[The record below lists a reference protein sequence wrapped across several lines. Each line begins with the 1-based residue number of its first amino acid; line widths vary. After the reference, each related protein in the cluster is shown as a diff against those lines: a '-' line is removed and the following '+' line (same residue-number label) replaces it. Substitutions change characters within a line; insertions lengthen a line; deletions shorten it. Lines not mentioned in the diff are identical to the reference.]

1 MASSTSIGAST
12 SADGIGSGGAT
23 SGSGAGA
30 TAAGSGAASS
40 GAAGVGFTGVGD
52 AGSTI
57 PPGVVP
63 PMDAT
68 GILQA
73 LATLIRQQPVGEM
86 RSTKALQSVVRK
98 LGRFDGR
105 EVSHYLREYRGELVL
120 AKISDTEAV
129 ANFELVVEPELRD
142 RVREIARRFIVVLGG
157 WELFER
163 AMKEEFLEEDTERI
177 TRRTFLDWVERRPG
191 LTMGLNELFRE
202 FDRRYGQLPFR
213 ERLTLETRRTELFL
227 RAADDMSADRLCF
240 MLADRAAEGGISSEW
255 ARVQEAVSILTRQ
268 RRAMGHY
275 AIHDVQ
281 QRYGVPHGA
290 QPLPVTTGHI
300 PQTYGFAP
308 VSVPFPVPAVPAV
321 PVQMPVAQMPPPMVL
336 PQVPAPVPMV
346 PPMGVPQA
354 PAGGPN
360 GNQVQQNAID
370 DLTRQLRDL
379 RVEMAGLRRGPAF
392 AADGRPRNFG
402 PRQCIWCDSPDHL
415 RAECGELAAAVR
427 EGIVHYRD
435 GRLHLTTSG
444 QPLATRFGRGGMRTL
459 IPAPVGGAAAAVAVG
474 DQHRIADVL
483 AGHLDYSGVACPVTH
498 EDAYRGRETP
508 RSMEEL
514 RRGAQAFRRTT
525 GWEDPVDLASVQA
538 YLNTGKHVHWAD
550 DAIVEEKRRRDATD
564 LDTGVPEGVAHRVLR
579 RRAGELESG
588 TPSTSR
594 APPPAPGPMEGV
606 QKSAEKPT
614 GRRATPQEK
623 GKSPAYKLKSDIE
636 SAIDIRSIFENQI
649 LNAKFE
655 FTLRDLLGIAKRELH
670 DLLIDVVKRKR
681 QAVSEDPTSQAIGT
695 ADEDFGLGEVFSS
708 EVADYESEFEHVALV
723 APSAADIDDLEEDE
737 MLNHT
742 PDSHFTESHWA
753 RATTQTKVKLEGLA
767 EPIMAL
773 VDHGS
778 EINIITREVWE
789 RGQWPIEKDHGWA
802 LRSANN
808 ERSQMYG
815 ACPNVRVKIG
825 DVEVDQHFFVHST
838 ASFPVI
844 LGQPYITAVR
854 METKVMNDGSHFARI
869 RSLDERGCG
878 SEGSADLIPSEH
890 LVEYEGS
897 LKVVQK
903 TGGLHSIQS
912 LCDGL
917 VSVFGDG
924 WSCFQS
930 LEKMCKAEKK
940 KVKTLTAE
948 LNASGVLEKGEQI
961 SGVFEEVVGEH
972 TVWDWFEE
980 VSEQLLENSE
990 EFIVIPV
997 HSRAVYEEISSILR
1011 YLPHPRLVCGSSL
1024 VECWCGLQQEA
1035 EVHAKYKVVA
1045 KKVKPMAVQLPPDS
1059 QQQVQRVTNE
1069 PILRNPQ
1076 RVGHKFTRE
1085 TLEQLQ
1091 IGGGEFLNSAEKRVF
1106 EAMIQRHGRAFSFV
1120 AEEIGCADPAVVAPM
1135 IIFTV
1140 PHVPWDMRP
1149 IPVPRAM
1156 LPKVIELLKE
1166 KVRMGIL
1173 EPSMAPYSSRWF
1185 TVPKKSGALRFIQ
1198 DLQPANSVTIRNLG
1212 MGPIVDEVADAF
1224 AGRAIYSIG
1233 DLYSGYDQ
1241 FQLALES
1248 RDLTTIRTPLGLM
1261 RMCTLPQ
1268 GATNSVAHMQN
1279 AMHKVLRDFVPE
1291 VTIPFVD
1298 DIPIMGC
1305 VVEEKDDSITAEGC
1319 RKFVS
1324 DHIRDVERILTRL
1337 EEVHLTLSGAK
1348 SRFGVSEIL
1357 VVGHLCG
1364 AFGRR
1369 PNPEKVDALAR
1380 MKDCQSVSEVR
1391 RFLGSCV
1398 FYRMSVPHYAH
1409 LADPLYALLRKGV
1422 RFVWREEQSLAMKR
1436 LKEVLKSSHCL
1447 RPLNYNC
1454 GRPIIVT
1461 VDTSP
1466 KAVGWAVGQDDA
1478 EGVRFVTRFGAR
1490 ILTQTQRDY
1499 PQVKRELWGV
1509 LTALKVDKD
1518 FLIGAYVVLETDC
1531 LPLLGMIANCNTPDI
1546 TMLRWIAYIRSMNPE
1561 LRHIA
1566 GKKNVVADMLSRA
1579 RYADEEEMLTT
1590 AEDEELRDTWCQA
1603 GEHDV
1608 DIGVLPFRE
1617 ELYSGRLRDIGLYL
1631 STLER
1636 RESWSDADFKEIRK
1650 KAYGYLLK
1658 YGYLWKRPKR
1668 TDGAVVRVVD
1678 DGETKQ
1684 KLLAEFHDTLW
1695 AGHRGVWATY
1705 MKIKERYWWRGLY
1718 RDVESFV
1725 RSCLHCQFYSKVRYR
1740 DGLVPTFP
1748 PSIHFRWVLDLVMM
1762 PPGLWGLKYLVL
1774 AREDLSN
1781 YVEGRALRSKSTE
1794 SICRFVLEDIFCR
1807 YGSIDSLR
1815 ADRGDLDSGEARAF
1829 FQRYGVKLKLTSA
1842 YNPEGI
1848 GKSERGHPPIVH
1860 ALVKACNGQ
1869 KPIMPVEEDV
1879 PTWASIPWEDNLDR
1893 DSLLALRIRQLERRE
1908 EDLLD
1913 AREKLKTARLKNKA
1927 RFDKTHRL
1935 RPKPIQVG
1943 DWVLVYDS
1951 SLENQHSTV
1960 RKFSRRWFGPYVVL
1974 AVYDNATYSL
1984 RELDGTPL
1992 RIQVAGKRVKL
2003 FRRREGSEGL
2013 EDFLEP
2019 SEGDAD
2025 DFSEAEDAAAED

>member
-12 SADGIGSGGAT
+12 SADGIGSGGAAT
-23 SGSGAGA
+23 GSGAGA

-120 AKISDTEAV
+120 AKVSDTEAV

-275 AIHDVQ
+275 AVHDVQ

-435 GRLHLTTSG
+435 GRLHLTASG

-459 IPAPVGGAAAAVAVG
+459 IPAPVGGAAAAVAVE

-564 LDTGVPEGVAHRVLR
+564 LDVGVPEGITPRVTR

-588 TPSTSR
+588 IPSTSR

-606 QKSAEKPT
+606 QKSAEKPV

-623 GKSPAYKLKSDIE
+623 GKAPAYKLKSDIE

-681 QAVSEDPTSQAIGT
+681 QALSEDPTSQAIGT

-723 APSAADIDDLEEDE
+723 APSAVDIDDLEEDE

-742 PDSHFTESHWA
+742 PDSHFTESHWT

-778 EINIITREVWE
+778 EINIITWEVWE
-789 RGQWPIEKDHGWA
+789 Q
-802 LRSANN
+802 
-808 ERSQMYG
+808 
-815 ACPNVRVKIG
+815 
-825 DVEVDQHFFVHST
+825 
-838 ASFPVI
+838 
-844 LGQPYITAVR
+844 
-854 METKVMNDGSHFARI
+854 
-869 RSLDERGCG
+869 RGCG
-878 SEGSADLIPSEH
+878 SEGSADLIPSEQ

-903 TGGLHSIQS
+903 TGGLHSVQS
-912 LCDGL
+912 LRDGL

-940 KVKTLTAE
+940 KVKTVTAE
-948 LNASGVLEKGEQI
+948 LNASGVLEK
-961 SGVFEEVVGEH
+961 EESV
-972 TVWDWFEE
+972 T
-980 VSEQLLENSE
+980 
-990 EFIVIPV
+990 IPI
-997 HSRAVYEEISSILR
+997 HSRAIYEELASVLR

-1024 VECWCGLQQEA
+1024 VECWCGLRQEA
-1035 EVHAKYKVVA
+1035 EVHAKYKAVA
-1045 KKVKPMAVQLPPDS
+1045 KKVKPMVVQLPADS

-1106 EAMIQRHGRAFSFV
+1106 EAMIQRHGRAFSFA

-1149 IPVPRAM
+1149 ILVPRAM
-1156 LPKVIELLKE
+1156 LPKVIELLKD

-1212 MGPIVDEVADAF
+1212 TGPIVDEVTNAF

-1248 RDLTTIRTPLGLM
+1248 RDLTTIRTSLGLM

-1398 FYRMSVPHYAH
+1398 FYRMSVSHYAH

-1422 RFVWREEQSLAMKR
+1422 RFVWREEQSLTMKR

-1447 RPLNYNC
+1447 RPLDYSC

-1466 KAVGWAVGQDDA
+1466 KTVGWAVGQDDA
-1478 EGVRFVTRFGAR
+1478 EGVRFATRFGAR
-1490 ILTQTQRDY
+1490 ILTQTQRNY

-1531 LPLLGMIANCNTPDI
+1531 LPLLGMIANCSTPDL

-1566 GKKNVVADMLSRA
+1566 GKKNVVVDMLSRA
-1579 RYADEEEMLTT
+1579 RYADEEEML
-1590 AEDEELRDTWCQA
+1590 AAAKEEELRDSWCQA

-1617 ELYSGRLRDIGLYL
+1617 ELYTGRLREIGLYL

-1636 RESWSDADFKEIRK
+1636 QESWSDVNYAQIRR

-1658 YGYLWKRPKR
+1658 DGYLWKRPKR
-1668 TDGAVVRVVD
+1668 RDGAVVRVVD

-1740 DGLVPTFP
+1740 DVLVPTFP

-1807 YGSIDSLR
+1807 YGSIGSLR

-1860 ALVKACNGQ
+1860 ALVKACN
-1869 KPIMPVEEDV
+1869 V
-1879 PTWASIPWEDNLDR
+1879 
-1893 DSLLALRIRQLERRE
+1893 
-1908 EDLLD
+1908 
-1913 AREKLKTARLKNKA
+1913 
-1927 RFDKTHRL
+1927 
-1935 RPKPIQVG
+1935 
-1943 DWVLVYDS
+1943 
-1951 SLENQHSTV
+1951 
-1960 RKFSRRWFGPYVVL
+1960 
-1974 AVYDNATYSL
+1974 VYDNATYSL
-1984 RELDGTPL
+1984 RELDDTPL

-2003 FRRREGSEGL
+2003 FRKREGSKGL

-2025 DFSEAEDAAAED
+2025 ECSEAEDADATEE

>member
-12 SADGIGSGGAT
+12 SVDAT
-23 SGSGAGA
+23 GSGAGA
-30 TAAGSGAASS
+30 GAGAAGFGVGAAGSTATGTGTASI
-40 GAAGVGFTGVGD
+40 GVTGVD
-52 AGSTI
+52 STGSTV

-120 AKISDTEAV
+120 AKVSDTETV

-275 AIHDVQ
+275 AVQDVQ

-308 VSVPFPVPAVPAV
+308 VSVPFPVPAV

-435 GRLHLTTSG
+435 GRLHLTASG

-636 SAIDIRSIFENQI
+636 SVVDIRSIFENQI

-681 QAVSEDPTSQAIGT
+681 QALSEETTSHVIGAT
-695 ADEDFGLGEVFSS
+695 DEDFGLGEVFSS
-708 EVADYESEFEHVALV
+708 EVADCESEFEHVALV

-778 EINIITREVWE
+778 EINIMTREVWE

-878 SEGSADLIPSEH
+878 SEGSADLIPSEQ
-890 LVEYEGS
+890 LVECEGS
-897 LKVVQK
+897 LEVVQK
-903 TGGLHSIQS
+903 TGGLHSVQS
-912 LCDGL
+912 LRDGL

-961 SGVFEEVVGEH
+961 SGVFEEVAGVH

-980 VSEQLLENSE
+980 VSEQLLENSK

-997 HSRAVYEEISSILR
+997 HSRAVYEEISSTLR

-1035 EVHAKYKVVA
+1035 EVHAKYKAVA
-1045 KKVKPMAVQLPPDS
+1045 KKVKPMAVQLPADS

-1106 EAMIQRHGRAFSFV
+1106 EAMIQRHGRAFSFA

-1212 MGPIVDEVADAF
+1212 TGPIVDEVADAF

-1298 DIPIMGC
+1298 DIPIKGC
-1305 VVEEKDDSITAEGC
+1305 VVEENDDSITAEGC

-1380 MKDCQSVSEVR
+1380 MKDCQS
-1391 RFLGSCV
+1391 
-1398 FYRMSVPHYAH
+1398 
-1409 LADPLYALLRKGV
+1409 
-1422 RFVWREEQSLAMKR
+1422 
-1436 LKEVLKSSHCL
+1436 
-1447 RPLNYNC
+1447 
-1454 GRPIIVT
+1454 
-1461 VDTSP
+1461 
-1466 KAVGWAVGQDDA
+1466 QDDA
-1478 EGVRFVTRFGAR
+1478 EGVRFATRFGAQ

-1579 RYADEEEMLTT
+1579 RYADEEEMFAA
-1590 AEDEELRDTWCQA
+1590 AEEEELMDTWCQA
-1603 GEHDV
+1603 GEQDV
-1608 DIGVLPFRE
+1608 DMGVLPFRE
-1617 ELYSGRLRDIGLYL
+1617 ELYTGRLREIGLYL

-1636 RESWSDADFKEIRK
+1636 QESWSDADFKEIRK

-1658 YGYLWKRPKR
+1658 HGYLWKRPKR
-1668 TDGAVVRVVD
+1668 RDGAVVRVVD

-1762 PPGLWGLKYLVL
+1762 PLGLWGLKYLVL

-1794 SICRFVLEDIFCR
+1794 SICRFVLEDIVCR
-1807 YGSIDSLR
+1807 YGSVGSLR
-1815 ADRGDLDSGEARAF
+1815 ADRGDLDSGDARAF

-1860 ALVKACNGQ
+1860 ALVKACNGKRREWPRLLPFALWADRTTHCSTTGYMPVELMLGQ
-1869 KPIMPVEEDV
+1869 KPIMPVEDDI
-1879 PTWASIPWEDNLDR
+1879 PTWASIPWKDNLDR
-1893 DSLLALRIRQLERRE
+1893 DSLLALRIIQLERRE

-1913 AREKLKTARLKNKA
+1913 AQEKLKAARLKNKA

-1935 RPKPIQVG
+1935 RPKPIQAG

-1974 AVYDNATYSL
+1974 AVHDNATYSL

-2019 SEGDAD
+2019 TQVDAD